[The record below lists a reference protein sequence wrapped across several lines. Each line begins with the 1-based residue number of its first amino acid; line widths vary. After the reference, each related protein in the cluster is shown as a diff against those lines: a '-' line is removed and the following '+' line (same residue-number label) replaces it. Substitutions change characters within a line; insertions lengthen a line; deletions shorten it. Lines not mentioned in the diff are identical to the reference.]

1 MNHLTVQ
8 VLGPPI
14 VQLAGK
20 SITLKERKVLAL
32 LIYLAVT
39 GQPQQRDSLATLFWS
54 EQNQKRARANLRNTL
69 WALRDTLG
77 DEWLISEGDM
87 IQLSPSPEFHLD
99 WTEFTSLI
107 NTNKTQPF
115 TSASLAGLETAV
127 STTSAAGDEQAAKN
141 NINKARPSTV
151 CFLNIVSNISISPFY
166 SFGFANHIMRGGCRL
181 CVGWL
186 H

>member
-1 MNHLTVQ
+1 
-8 VLGPPI
+8 
-14 VQLAGK
+14 
-20 SITLKERKVLAL
+20 
-32 LIYLAVT
+32 
-39 GQPQQRDSLATLFWS
+39 
-54 EQNQKRARANLRNTL
+54 
-69 WALRDTLG
+69 
-77 DEWLISEGDM
+77 M

-127 STTSAAGDEQAAKN
+127 STTSAAGHQHPPKN
-141 NINKARPSTV
+141 NNNNPRPRTV
-151 CFLNIVSNISISPFY
+151 FFLNIFSKISINPFY
-166 SFGFANHIMRGGCRL
+166 KFVFENHIMWGGCRL

>member
-1 MNHLTVQ
+1 MNHLAVQ

-127 STTSAAGDEQAAKN
+127 SCTSAAGDEQATIKTIPMPKPTIA
-141 NINKARPSTV
+141 T
-151 CFLNIVSNISISPFY
+151 FLNIVSNIFISP
-166 SFGFANHIMRGGCRL
+166 
-181 CVGWL
+181 
-186 H
+186 